1 MADGIL
7 DGKLALVA
15 GVANKRSIAWAIAQA
30 LHGAGARLAFTY
42 QGERLEGSVRKLAEE
57 AESGVVVECD
67 VSADA
72 SIDRAFEQVGEELGG
87 LDIMVHSI
95 AFAPQET
102 FTNRFVDTPRDAFAT
117 ALDISAYSL
126 IAMARRAEPLMAA
139 RGGGAMVTM
148 TYMASE
154 RTFPGYNIMATA
166 KAALECSVRYL
177 AHELGAQSIRV
188 NAISA
193 GPVRTLASAGI
204 AGFKDMETVIEAAL
218 AARPEHRRRRRR
230 PGGAVPVQPDV
241 ADGDGDDGLR
251 RLRISLDGYLSR
263 GAGADGA
270 RREPGLAEPG
280 AGGERVS
287 GRERAVAGA
296 PGLRIAGSHRSSG
309 RTTRG
314 RSPTS

>member
-1 MADGIL
+1 
-7 DGKLALVA
+7 
-15 GVANKRSIAWAIAQA
+15 
-30 LHGAGARLAFTY
+30 
-42 QGERLEGSVRKLAEE
+42 
-57 AESGVVVECD
+57 
-67 VSADA
+67 
-72 SIDRAFEQVGEELGG
+72 
-87 LDIMVHSI
+87 MVHSV

-177 AHELGAQSIRV
+177 AHELGPASIRV

-204 AGFKDMETVIEAAL
+204 AGFKDMETDHRESARRSAGTSTPPTSARRRCTC
-218 AARPEHRRRRRR
+218 AARCRRW
-230 PGGAVPVQPDV
+230 
-241 ADGDGDDGLR
+241 
-251 RLRISLDGYLSR
+251 
-263 GAGADGA
+263 
-270 RREPGLAEPG
+270 
-280 AGGERVS
+280 
-287 GRERAVAGA
+287 
-296 PGLRIAGSHRSSG
+296 
-309 RTTRG
+309 
-314 RSPTS
+314 

>member
-1 MADGIL
+1 VAEGIL

-42 QGERLEGSVRKLAEE
+42 QGERLGGSVRKLAEE
-57 AESGVVVECD
+57 AGSDVVVECD
-67 VSADA
+67 VTTDD
-72 SIDRAFEQVGEELGG
+72 SIDRAFAQVGDKLGG

-102 FTNRFVDTPRDAFAT
+102 FTNRFVDTPREAFAT
-117 ALDISAYSL
+117 ALDVSAYSM

-177 AHELGAQSIRV
+177 AHELGPESIRV

-204 AGFKDMETVIEAAL
+204 AGFKDMETIIEQRSPLGRNIDAADVGQAAL
-218 AARPEHRRRRRR
+218 YLCSPMSQMVT
-230 PGGAVPVQPDV
+230 GTTVYVD
-241 ADGDGDDGLR
+241 
-251 RLRISLDGYLSR
+251 SGYHSM
-263 GAGADGA
+263 G
-270 RREPGLAEPG
+270 
-280 AGGERVS
+280 
-287 GRERAVAGA
+287 
-296 PGLRIAGSHRSSG
+296 I
-309 RTTRG
+309 
-314 RSPTS
+314 

>member
-1 MADGIL
+1 MCSRSSHLLPDGGTRRRRASVCAVSEPCERKAVTEGIL

-42 QGERLEGSVRKLAEE
+42 QGERLEGSVQKLAQE
-57 AESGVVVECD
+57 AGSDVVVECD

-72 SIDRAFEQVGEELGG
+72 SIDRAFEEVGSQLGG
-87 LDIMVHSI
+87 LDIMVHSV

-102 FTNRFVDTPRDAFAT
+102 FSNRFVDTPREAFAT

-166 KAALECSVRYL
+166 KAALETSVRYL
-177 AHELGAQSIRV
+177 AYELGPASIRV

-204 AGFKDMETVIEAAL
+204 AGFKDMESIIEERSPLGRNIEAADVGQ
-218 AARPEHRRRRRR
+218 AA
-230 PGGAVPVQPDV
+230 
-241 ADGDGDDGLR
+241 L
-251 RLRISLDGYLSR
+251 YLCSPMSQMVT
-263 GAGADGA
+263 GTTVYVD
-270 RREPGLAEPG
+270 
-280 AGGERVS
+280 S
-287 GRERAVAGA
+287 G
-296 PGLRIAGSHRSSG
+296 
-309 RTTRG
+309 
-314 RSPTS
+314 

>member
-42 QGERLEGSVRKLAEE
+42 QGERLEGIVRKLAEE
-57 AESGVVVECD
+57 AGSDVVVECD

-72 SIDRAFEQVGEELGG
+72 SIDRAFDAGRRSSWAV
-87 LDIMVHSI
+87 STSWCTPI
-95 AFAPQET
+95 AYAPQET

-117 ALDISAYSL
+117 ALDISAYSM

-177 AHELGAQSIRV
+177 AYELGPASIRV

-193 GPVRTLASAGI
+193 GPVRTLAVG
-204 AGFKDMETVIEAAL
+204 GHRGVQGHGVDHRAAL

-230 PGGAVPVQPDV
+230 PGRAVPVQPDV
-241 ADGDGDDGLR
+241 AR
-251 RLRISLDGYLSR
+251 WSR
-263 GAGADGA
+263 G
-270 RREPGLAEPG
+270 RRSTSTPAITRWGSEPWGW
-280 AGGERVS
+280 R
-287 GRERAVAGA
+287 
-296 PGLRIAGSHRSSG
+296 
-309 RTTRG
+309 
-314 RSPTS
+314 